1 MADKNTHPRIAAIEH
16 ATKQFDKARKAV
28 EQAIFDAYRDPTVK
42 RTEIAPASPWTPAH
56 VRKLARDEG
65 IGPDPAYAQ
74 RTETAR
80 KRAAEAATEHTAD

>member
-1 MADKNTHPRIAAIEH
+1 MAEKKKHPRIAAVEA
-16 ATKQFDKARKAV
+16 ATRQFEKARKAV
-28 EQAIFDAYRDPTVK
+28 EEAIFDAYRDPTVK

-56 VRKLARDEG
+56 VRKLARNEG

-80 KRAAEAATEHTAD
+80 KHAAEAAAE

>member
-1 MADKNTHPRIAAIEH
+1 MADKPKHPRIAAIEA
-16 ATKQFDKARKAV
+16 ATRQFEKARKAI

-42 RTEIAPASPWTPAH
+42 RTEIAPASPWTAAH

-65 IGPDPAYAQ
+65 IGPDPAYAK

-80 KRAAEAATEHTAD
+80 KHAAEAAADAAE

>member
-1 MADKNTHPRIAAIEH
+1 MADKTKHPRIAAIET
-16 ATKQFDKARKAV
+16 ATKQFDKARQAV

-42 RTEIAPASPWTPAH
+42 RTEIADASPWTAAH

-65 IGPDPAYAQ
+65 IGPDPAYAK

-80 KRAAEAATEHTAD
+80 KRASEHAPPAQ

>member
-1 MADKNTHPRIAAIEH
+1 MADHDKHPRIAAIEA
-16 ATKQFDKARKAV
+16 ATRKYEKAREAV

-56 VRKLARDEG
+56 VRQLARRAG
-65 IGPDPAYAQ
+65 IGPDPAYAK

-80 KRAAEAATEHTAD
+80 RRAAEAAAE